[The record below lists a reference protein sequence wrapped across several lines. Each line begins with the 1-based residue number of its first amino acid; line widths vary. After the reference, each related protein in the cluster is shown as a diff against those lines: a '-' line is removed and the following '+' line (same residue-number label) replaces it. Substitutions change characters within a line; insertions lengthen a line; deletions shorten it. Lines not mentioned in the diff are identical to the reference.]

1 MEGEDCYWECKLS
14 SWYCFLSS
22 DKVDCYKK
30 EKDFGEG
37 LQFLSHCCDVGG
49 VVFTSYG
56 IVLLNGPS
64 WKLSTFTATQ
74 WLHIVAGLHHSNLY

>member
-1 MEGEDCYWECKLS
+1 MEGYDYCLGYKLS
-14 SWYCFLSS
+14 PWYYFLCS

-37 LQFLSHCCDVGG
+37 YQILSHCCDVGG

-74 WLHIVAGLHHSNLY
+74 WLHIVAGLHQSSLY